1 MLELVCEHCFVE
13 PEPARKADFD
23 AIVACLPMFWGER
36 DPVELHHPMFVHEF
50 GDGAL
55 VIRDEQS
62 EVAAYLFG
70 FFQPERRLAYV
81 HIVAVREDRRGQGL
95 ARSLYESFRRLA
107 LERGCEQIKAIARP
121 ENAASIAFHRD
132 MGMEAVEVPDYS
144 GPGGARVVFSA
155 SLTSPPPQS

>member
-36 DPVELHHPMFVHEF
+36 DPVELHHPMFIHEF
-50 GDGAL
+50 GAGAL

-81 HIVAVREDRRGQGL
+81 HIIAVREDWRGRGLL
-95 ARSLYESFRRLA
+95 AR
-107 LERGCEQIKAIARP
+107 CTKASGASRWSA
-121 ENAASIAFHRD
+121 AASRSRQLLGRRMPRRSLFTAIWGWRRSRCRITRGLDGH
-132 MGMEAVEVPDYS
+132 GS
-144 GPGGARVVFSA
+144 CSA
-155 SLTSPPPQS
+155 QG